1 MKRIVNDLFDLD
13 QASINI
19 FLSKLIDGFQAS
31 ISQINVGK
39 IRYYN
44 LCFAR
49 FSGGINKFFTI
60 KRLGKGSD

>member
-19 FLSKLIDGFQAS
+19 FLSKLAFDGVQAS

-39 IRYYN
+39 IRYCT
-44 LCFAR
+44 LCCAV
-49 FSGGINKFFTI
+49 
-60 KRLGKGSD
+60 LGFPAALISSLPLNV